1 MYYSR
6 GGAEMRFE
14 FNSEI
19 KQLEG
24 KIKWNVFYFPY
35 SAAEHFGSKG
45 NIPVSI
51 TVDGHEFEHML
62 LPSKNGHYLV
72 YNEFIKR
79 AVGKKIGESVY
90 VTLEKDNRKREFIT
104 PSYMEVYLKSA
115 GVLDIFLERPDY
127 EKREQVN
134 HIELAKKE
142 ETKINRINTLIKRLN
157 EQNNKHINHG
167 GM

>member
-1 MYYSR
+1 MH
-6 GGAEMRFE
+6 FE

-24 KIKWNVFYFPY
+24 KIKWSVFYFPY
-35 SAAEHFGSKG
+35 STADHFGSKG

-51 TVDGHEFEHML
+51 TVDGHKFEHML

-79 AVGKKIGESVY
+79 AVGKKLGESVN
-90 VTLEKDNRKREFIT
+90 VTLEKDDRKREFTI
-104 PSYMEVYLKSA
+104 PSYIKDYLKSA
-115 GVLDIFLERPDY
+115 DVLDMFLERPDY

-142 ETKINRINTLIKRLN
+142 ATKINRINTLIKRLN
-157 EQNNKHINHG
+157 EQNNKHINNNG

>member
-1 MYYSR
+1 
-6 GGAEMRFE
+6 
-14 FNSEI
+14 
-19 KQLEG
+19 
-24 KIKWNVFYFPY
+24 
-35 SAAEHFGSKG
+35 
-45 NIPVSI
+45 
-51 TVDGHEFEHML
+51 ML

-72 YNEFIKR
+72 YNEFIRR
-79 AVGKKIGESVY
+79 AVGKKLGESVY

-104 PSYMEVYLKSA
+104 PSYIEVYLKSA

-134 HIELAKKE
+134 QIELAKKE

-157 EQNNKHINHG
+157 EKNNKHIENG

>member
-1 MYYSR
+1 MH
-6 GGAEMRFE
+6 FE

-24 KIKWNVFYFPY
+24 KIKWSVFYFPY
-35 SAAEHFGSKG
+35 STIEHFGSKG

-51 TVDGHEFEHML
+51 TVDGHKFEHML

-79 AVGKKIGESVY
+79 AVGKKLGESVY
-90 VTLEKDNRKREFIT
+90 VTLEKDNRKREIII
-104 PSYMEVYLKSA
+104 PSYIEEYLKTA
-115 GVLDIFLERPDY
+115 RVLDMFLERPDY
-127 EKREQVN
+127 EKREQKN

-142 ETKINRINTLIKRLN
+142 ETKINRINALIKRLN
-157 EQNNKHINHG
+157 ERNNKHVNNNG
-167 GM
+167 

>member
-1 MYYSR
+1 
-6 GGAEMRFE
+6 MRFE

-24 KIKWNVFYFPY
+24 KIKWSVFYFPY
-35 SAAEHFGSKG
+35 SAIEHFGSKG

-51 TVDGHEFEHML
+51 TVDGHIFEHML

-79 AVGKKIGESVY
+79 AVGKKLGESVY

-104 PSYMEVYLKSA
+104 PSYIEGYLKSA

-134 HIELAKKE
+134 QIELAKKE

-157 EQNNKHINHG
+157 EQNNRHINNG

>member
-1 MYYSR
+1 MCSE
-6 GGAEMRFE
+6 GCVEMHFE

-24 KIKWNVFYFPY
+24 KIKWSVFYFPY
-35 SAAEHFGSKG
+35 SAIEHFGSKG

-51 TVDGHEFEHML
+51 TVDGHKFEHML

-79 AVGKKIGESVY
+79 AVGKKLGESVY
-90 VTLEKDNRKREFIT
+90 VTLEKDNRKRDFMIPTYIED
-104 PSYMEVYLKSA
+104 YLKRA

-157 EQNNKHINHG
+157 EQNNKHVNNNG

>member
-1 MYYSR
+1 
-6 GGAEMRFE
+6 
-14 FNSEI
+14 
-19 KQLEG
+19 
-24 KIKWNVFYFPY
+24 
-35 SAAEHFGSKG
+35 
-45 NIPVSI
+45 
-51 TVDGHEFEHML
+51 ML

-79 AVGKKIGESVY
+79 AVGKKLGESAY
-90 VTLEKDNRKREFIT
+90 VTLEKDNRKREFLT
-104 PSYMEVYLKSA
+104 PSYIEVYLNSA

-127 EKREQVN
+127 ERREQVN

-157 EQNNKHINHG
+157 EQNNKYIDKG